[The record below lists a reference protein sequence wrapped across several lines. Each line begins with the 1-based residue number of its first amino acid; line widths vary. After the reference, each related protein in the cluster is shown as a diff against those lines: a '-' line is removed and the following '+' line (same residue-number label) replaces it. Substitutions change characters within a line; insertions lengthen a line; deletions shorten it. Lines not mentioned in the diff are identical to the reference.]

1 MTSADADSNDEN
13 GRPDIR
19 RSGDEAI
26 NQAAERAKETADR
39 NLPEWGEL
47 PLPHDTANLRHGA
60 DLHPGLLALLPMVGV
75 WQGEGEGN
83 DPETGEDYHFAQQII
98 ISHDGQSFLNWQ
110 SRSWVID
117 EDARFVRPDL
127 RETGYWRIGDDDTIE
142 LLLAHAEGS
151 IELFYGRPLTQTSWE
166 LATDV
171 VIKADSGRRT
181 GGAKRLYGL
190 VEDGD
195 LAYVEERVDADG
207 DLIPRLSAKLRRYA
221 G

>member
-1 MTSADADSNDEN
+1 MTRPADQ
-13 GRPDIR
+13 PDGAPR
-19 RSGDEAI
+19 RSGDDAI
-26 NQAAERAKETADR
+26 NQAAERARETADR

-47 PLPHDTANLRHGA
+47 PLQHDTANLRLGA
-60 DLHPGLLALLPMVGV
+60 DLHSGLLALLPMVGV

-83 DPETGEDYHFAQQII
+83 DPDTGEDYHFAQQII
-98 ISHDGQSFLNWQ
+98 VSHDGQNFLNWQ
-110 SRSWVID
+110 ARSWVID
-117 EDARFVRPDL
+117 DDARFVGPDL
-127 RETGYWRIGDDDTIE
+127 RETGFWRIGDDDTIE

-151 IELFYGRPLTQTSWE
+151 IELFYGQPLNQTSWE

-171 VIKADSGRRT
+171 VIRADSGRRT

-207 DLIPRLSAKLRRYA
+207 DLIPRMSAKLRRYV

>member
-1 MTSADADSNDEN
+1 MTQPADE
-13 GRPDIR
+13 PDGAAR
-19 RSGDEAI
+19 RSGDDAI
-26 NQAAERAKETADR
+26 NQAAERARETADR

-47 PLPHDTANLRHGA
+47 PLPHDTANLRQGA
-60 DLHPGLLALLPMVGV
+60 DLHSGLLALLPMVGV
-75 WQGEGEGN
+75 WLGEGEGN
-83 DPETGEDYHFAQQII
+83 DPDTGVDYHFAQQII
-98 ISHDGQSFLNWQ
+98 ISHDGQNFLNWQ
-110 SRSWVID
+110 ARSWVID
-117 EDARFVRPDL
+117 DDARFVRPDL
-127 RETGYWRIGDDDTIE
+127 RETGFWRIGDDDNIE

-151 IELFYGRPLTQTSWE
+151 IELFYGQPLTQTSWE

-207 DLIPRLSAKLRRYA
+207 DLIPRISAKLRRYA

>member
-1 MTSADADSNDEN
+1 MTS
-13 GRPDIR
+13 PDGDPGGAAR

-26 NQAAERAKETADR
+26 RQAAERAKETADR

-47 PLPHDTANLRHGA
+47 PLPHDTANLRRGA
-60 DLHPGLLALLPMVGV
+60 DLHSGLLALLPLVGV
-75 WQGEGEGN
+75 WQGEGEAN
-83 DPETGEDYHFAQQII
+83 DPETGQDYHFAQQII
-98 ISHDGQSFLNWQ
+98 VSHDGQNFLNWQ
-110 SRSWVID
+110 ARSWVID
-117 EDARFVRPDL
+117 EDARFLRPDL
-127 RETGYWRIGDDDTIE
+127 RETGYWRIGPDDTIE

-151 IELFYGRPLTQTSWE
+151 IELFYGQPLTQTSWE

-207 DLIPRLSAKLRRYA
+207 DLIPRLSAKLRRYV